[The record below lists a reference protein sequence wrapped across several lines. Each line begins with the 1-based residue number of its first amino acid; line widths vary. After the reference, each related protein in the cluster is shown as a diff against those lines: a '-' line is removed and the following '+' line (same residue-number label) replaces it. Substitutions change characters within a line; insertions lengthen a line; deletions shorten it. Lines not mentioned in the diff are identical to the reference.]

1 MFIGAFS
8 LLTVWLLRFQR
19 IYRSFIAAAP
29 AIVHVSNLELQDNL
43 NGMLPAGEKIVLVLE
58 AIGDD
63 KIRVNSS
70 SLDHPL
76 TILPDQAI
84 EIGGIEKK
92 VTVGRVARSA
102 YWLNHDP
109 SGLVE
114 AAYGPATK

>member
-1 MFIGAFS
+1 
-8 LLTVWLLRFQR
+8 
-19 IYRSFIAAAP
+19 
-29 AIVHVSNLELQDNL
+29 
-43 NGMLPAGEKIVLVLE
+43 MLPAGEKTTLVLE

-84 EIGGIEKK
+84 QIVGIEEK
-92 VTVGRVARSA
+92 VIVSRQMRSA

-109 SGLVE
+109 NGLTE
-114 AAYGPATK
+114 AGYGPATK

>member
-1 MFIGAFS
+1 
-8 LLTVWLLRFQR
+8 
-19 IYRSFIAAAP
+19 
-29 AIVHVSNLELQDNL
+29 
-43 NGMLPAGEKIVLVLE
+43 MLPASEKIVRVLE

-76 TILPDQAI
+76 TILPEQAI
-84 EIGGIEKK
+84 EIVAIEKK
-92 VTVGRVARSA
+92 VMVGRAMRSA

-114 AAYGPATK
+114 AGYGPTTK

>member
-1 MFIGAFS
+1 
-8 LLTVWLLRFQR
+8 
-19 IYRSFIAAAP
+19 
-29 AIVHVSNLELQDNL
+29 
-43 NGMLPAGEKIVLVLE
+43 VLE

-76 TILPDQAI
+76 VILADQII
-84 EIGGIEKK
+84 EVLAIEKK
-92 VTVGRVARSA
+92 VMLARATRSA

-114 AAYGPATK
+114 AGYGPTTE